1 MYLRDAVP
9 VARLAGLLKR
19 DHARKGIVV
28 SIANATIAAVAIAH
42 DLSLLTDNV
51 KDFPMND
58 LTLYPLPSV

>member
-1 MYLRDAVP
+1 MQE
-9 VARLAGLLKR
+9 
-19 DHARKGIVV
+19 GIVV